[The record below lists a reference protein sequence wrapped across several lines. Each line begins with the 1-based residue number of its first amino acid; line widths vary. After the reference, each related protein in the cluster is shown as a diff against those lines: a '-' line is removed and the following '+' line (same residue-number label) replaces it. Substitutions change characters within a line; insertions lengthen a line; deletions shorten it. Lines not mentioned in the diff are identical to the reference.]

1 MPQLKFT
8 RSQQRAES
16 KRKADESL
24 PSERPLKLSAIA
36 TPRDGRSRIQA
47 TGGQSQ
53 EALFKVRHA
62 AEFDDHSVGEGG
74 SSPAQVKRERHHG
87 DEASTSLTR
96 AMSVEQAPTS
106 GSMSPLVIVPTPRDT
121 IVARNDD
128 QDDVIVADL
137 SQDTWDEKMTNMTVD
152 TLSER
157 ARRRAGGG
165 QLFDMDYLIQ
175 FLHRLDNAGISA
187 ERRSE
192 VVHQLQSV
200 PGHSLSHWN
209 SCVER
214 LGGSASAGILP
225 YDPLTKTVRSTP
237 PSTIITLNLHRLLD
251 LEKDAESV
259 DIPATSEKSSSPRNP
274 QDSGRERG
282 KDRVHTDYTTSRCD
296 GFLAIPAATLS
307 APSSLN
313 VSLIPRG
320 ERSVNNKRIYGT
332 VCPKAAFD
340 IFARSVI
347 ATWGAAPSPEDNPTR
362 IREYAKPVWQSYA
375 TLEQKDEWYK
385 VYEARKDPFI
395 DVTAECAVL
404 LLSQDL
410 LAKVVPGDRF
420 AAAKLLCQQHQ
431 RKLGAIVSST
441 STMAKKITP
450 PSPPRATFVEGA
462 SVSVDPVHQE
472 RISGISR
479 LIRASVG
486 ESVG

>member
-1 MPQLKFT
+1 MPELKLT

-16 KRKADESL
+16 KRKADEGL
-24 PSERPLKLSAIA
+24 PSERPMKLSAIA
-36 TPRDGRSRIQA
+36 ARSDGKSRIQA
-47 TGGQSQ
+47 IGGQSQ
-53 EALFKVRHA
+53 EALFKARHA

-74 SSPAQVKRERHHG
+74 SSQAQVKRERHDG
-87 DEASTSLTR
+87 EETSTALTR
-96 AMSVEQAPTS
+96 PMSVEQAPTP
-106 GSMSPLVIVPTPRDT
+106 GIMSPLVIVPTPRNT

-128 QDDVIVADL
+128 QDDVIVAIL

-165 QLFDMDYLIQ
+165 HLFDMDYLIQ

-200 PGHSLSHWN
+200 FRHFLSHWN
-209 SCVER
+209 TCVEH
-214 LGGSASAGILP
+214 LGGSAFAGMLP
-225 YDPLTKTVRSTP
+225 HNPLTETVRPTP
-237 PSTIITLNLHRLLD
+237 LSTIITPNPSKRLD
-251 LEKDAESV
+251 SDRDAESV
-259 DIPATSEKSSSPRNP
+259 DVTAIRETSNSSRSP
-274 QDSGRERG
+274 QDSGCEGAR
-282 KDRVHTDYTTSRCD
+282 DRVEFDHNVSQPD
-296 GFLAIPAATLS
+296 GFLAYSAATLS

-313 VSLIPRG
+313 VPLIPRG

-347 ATWGAAPSPEDNPTR
+347 ATWGAAASPEDNPTR
-362 IREYAKPVWQSYA
+362 IREYAKPVWQAYA

-395 DVTAECAVL
+395 DVTAEGAAL

-410 LAKVVPGDRF
+410 LAKVVPGDRL

-431 RKLGAIVSST
+431 RKLGAIASST

-450 PSPPRATFVEGA
+450 PSPPKAAFVEGA

>member
-8 RSQQRAES
+8 RSQQLAES

-24 PSERPLKLSAIA
+24 PSERPIKLSAIA
-36 TPRDGRSRIQA
+36 TPGDGKSRVQA

-53 EALFKVRHA
+53 EALFKIRHA
-62 AEFDDHSVGEGG
+62 AGFDDHSVGEGR
-74 SSPAQVKRERHHG
+74 SSPAQVKRERHRG
-87 DEASTSLTR
+87 DETSTAPTR
-96 AMSVEQAPTS
+96 AMSVEEAPTP

-128 QDDVIVADL
+128 QDDVIVAIL

-165 QLFDMDYLIQ
+165 QLFDMEYLIQ

-200 PGHSLSHWN
+200 LGHFLSHWN
-209 SCVER
+209 TCVER
-214 LGGSASAGILP
+214 LGGSASAGMLP
-225 YDPLTKTVRSTP
+225 YNPLTKTVRSTP
-237 PSTIITLNLHRLLD
+237 PSTIMTPNFHRLLD
-251 LEKDAESV
+251 LENDAESV
-259 DIPATSEKSSSPRNP
+259 DISATSEKLSSPRNP
-274 QDSGRERG
+274 QDSGREGR
-282 KDRVHTDYTTSRCD
+282 KDRVQIDYTTSRRD
-296 GFLAIPAATLS
+296 GFFAIPAATLS
-307 APSSLN
+307 ASSSLN
-313 VSLIPRG
+313 VPLIPRG

-347 ATWGAAPSPEDNPTR
+347 AAWGAAPSPEDDPTR
-362 IREYAKPVWQSYA
+362 IREYAKPVWQAYA
-375 TLEQKDEWYK
+375 TLDQKDEWYK

-395 DVTAECAVL
+395 DVTAEGTAL

-410 LAKVVPGDRF
+410 LAKVVPGDRL
-420 AAAKLLCQQHQ
+420 APAKLLCQQH
-431 RKLGAIVSST
+431 RKKLSAIVPST
-441 STMAKKITP
+441 PTIAKKIRS
-450 PSPPRATFVEGA
+450 PSPPNAGALEGTFVA
-462 SVSVDPVHQE
+462 VDPVHD
-472 RISGISR
+472 RISGMS
-479 LIRASVG
+479 
-486 ESVG
+486 